1 MSYIRTPEALAEA
14 IAAFSR
20 EPLVAA
26 DTEAASFHR
35 YRDRIFLI
43 QLSTPSRT
51 EIIDPL
57 AVTDLAPVGRLLV
70 DAKVE
75 LIGRHFP
82 SQAGKHW
89 FDEELLRALM
99 RLRGMECA
107 SRYAEAFT
115 CRKLPLLP

>member
-14 IAAFSR
+14 IAALSR

-43 QLSTPSRT
+43 QLSSPSRT

-57 AVTDLAPVGRLLV
+57 AVADLSPVGQLLA

-75 LIGRHFP
+75 KIFHDADYDLRILRP
-82 SQAGKHW
+82 SSP
-89 FDEELLRALM
+89 
-99 RLRGMECA
+99 A
-107 SRYAEAFT
+107 SRRSASPRSWKSTPA
-115 CRKLPLLP
+115 

>member
-14 IAAFSR
+14 IAALSR

-43 QLSTPSRT
+43 QLSSPSRT

-57 AVTDLAPVGRLLV
+57 AVADLSPVGRLLATTRTTTCGFWIATTV
-70 DAKVE
+70 S
-75 LIGRHFP
+75 GRGGCSTRASPP
-82 SQAGKHW
+82 SW
-89 FDEELLRALM
+89 PV
-99 RLRGMECA
+99 
-107 SRYAEAFT
+107 SRPSAFRRCWKST
-115 CRKLPLLP
+115 PG